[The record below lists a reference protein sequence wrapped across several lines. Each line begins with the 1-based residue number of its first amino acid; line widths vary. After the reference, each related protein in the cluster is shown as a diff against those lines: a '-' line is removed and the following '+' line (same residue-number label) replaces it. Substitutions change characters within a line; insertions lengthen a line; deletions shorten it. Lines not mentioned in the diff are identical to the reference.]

1 MAIRHPYDRDDWS
14 LRFTAELERLWP
26 ATLNADVVAGK
37 LWTLKGA
44 DGMCPEE
51 AAQRFDCGEFVFL
64 RH

>member
-1 MAIRHPYDRDDWS
+1 MAARHSYSQEEWS
-14 LRFTAELERLWP
+14 QRFVSELLRLWP
-26 ATLNADVVAGK
+26 GTLHGYELAEK

-44 DGMCPEE
+44 DGMWPEE